1 MIDSARSKASNL
13 YPLICQKWGADIQPT
28 ILPLVAWRPKS
39 LGTPSPAVQAP
50 APGANAL
57 SKLNVPSSC
66 SCISVT
72 RWLREI
78 SERGSNQREAD
89 VGKGVSCGFHRSPPA
104 VHKVK
109 NIADVR
115 KTLRGSYFARAGQ
128 NTQAVKIVF
137 RPPID
142 ALASSL
148 DRPTTVCSLLYG
160 AGIPCSL
167 MVRLCSAAS
176 HHPPQWNH
184 AADDLLRRAA
194 CCLIAAGSP
203 ADFMLCGRFDVAIA
217 HVFEAAR
224 LVVKVRVA
232 APRWWLRG

>member
-1 MIDSARSKASNL
+1 
-13 YPLICQKWGADIQPT
+13 
-28 ILPLVAWRPKS
+28 
-39 LGTPSPAVQAP
+39 VQ
-50 APGANAL
+50 
-57 SKLNVPSSC
+57 
-66 SCISVT
+66 
-72 RWLREI
+72 
-78 SERGSNQREAD
+78 
-89 VGKGVSCGFHRSPPA
+89 
-104 VHKVK
+104 KVK

-115 KTLRGSYFARAGQ
+115 KTLRGSFFARAGQ
-128 NTQAVKIVF
+128 NTQAVKIVV
-137 RPPID
+137 RPLID

-176 HHPPQWNH
+176 HHPPQRNH

-203 ADFMLCGRFDVAIA
+203 ADSMLCGRFDVAIA
-217 HVFEAAR
+217 HIFEAAR

-232 APRWWLRG
+232 ALRWWLRGEFVVRPEASTTPTWREASNHLALRNGVPSNTSSCHRKTRLGVTEHPGCVRG